1 MTLSLFSCLI
11 FSLSFF
17 NILTPQRSF
26 SDSENRFLEKFPKV
40 SLEAI
45 VDGKFNE
52 DFQKY
57 SADQFI
63 LRDKWIRLKTSLDLL
78 SFKKDNGRV
87 YFGRDDY
94 LFGVEEELNQNKF
107 LKNIKNTNSFKAEI
121 DFPLDIMLIP
131 TKFSV
136 LQDKLP
142 FKAPIIDEVGLLRE
156 IEENLDKSINLLS
169 PIEEFKS
176 TEEEIYYKTDHHYT
190 SLGAYYAYRQYM
202 EELGIDPYDLDFF
215 KRETVTDDFLGS
227 LFRKSNYYRGESERI
242 EKFIPKEDVSLNII
256 RDEKEELDGLYDEK
270 FLEKNDK
277 YSFFLGGDHSVIDI
291 RTSIEGGET
300 LLLVKDSFA
309 NSMIPFLTLH
319 FSRII
324 VIDERYFNISLE
336 EYIGDKDI
344 DRVLFLYNIRTFY
357 DR

>member
-1 MTLSLFSCLI
+1 
-11 FSLSFF
+11 
-17 NILTPQRSF
+17 
-26 SDSENRFLEKFPKV
+26 
-40 SLEAI
+40 
-45 VDGKFNE
+45 
-52 DFQKY
+52 
-57 SADQFI
+57 
-63 LRDKWIRLKTSLDLL
+63 
-78 SFKKDNGRV
+78 
-87 YFGRDDY
+87 
-94 LFGVEEELNQNKF
+94 
-107 LKNIKNTNSFKAEI
+107 
-121 DFPLDIMLIP
+121 MLIP

-277 YSFFLGGDHSVIDI
+277 YSFFLGGDHSVMDI